1 MREER
6 RLLRISSA
14 KVDDY
19 NNALKTL
26 TKPQWF
32 NDTILNNNQLTTR
45 RILINVG
52 GLMFETTEAVLRR
65 DEGSPSIANYFSDPC
80 DRSLLSKLCDDPP
93 PVEPDPEGFFVF
105 DRDW

>member
-6 RLLRISSA
+6 RLLRVSSA

-19 NNALKTL
+19 NNALQTL
-26 TKPQWF
+26 AKPQWF

-65 DEGSPSIANYFSDPC
+65 DEGYTQKCSVT
-80 DRSLLSKLCDDPP
+80 LLI
-93 PVEPDPEGFFVF
+93 FF
-105 DRDW
+105 

>member
-6 RLLRISSA
+6 RILRISSA

-26 TKPQWF
+26 AKPQWF
-32 NDTILNNNQLTTR
+32 NDTILQNNQLMTR

-52 GLMFETTEAVLRR
+52 GLMFETTEAILTR
-65 DEGSPSIANYFSDPC
+65 DEGF
-80 DRSLLSKLCDDPP
+80 
-93 PVEPDPEGFFVF
+93 
-105 DRDW
+105 